1 MHHRITAGRQSYQL
15 AVSYRSAPHA
25 DLSAEIG
32 HSAILISVLSSPYD
46 APRTQACGVILS
58 ALLGGR
64 RLRSPDSEVR
74 FTTIR
79 IGLKL
84 GLESR
89 LFTGQQSNTS
99 VMLGDTAIL
108 KLFRRLEL
116 GHNLDIEVH
125 AALNAVGLEDVA
137 ELFGWVG

>member
-1 MHHRITAGRQSYQL
+1 M
-15 AVSYRSAPHA
+15 
-25 DLSAEIG
+25 
-32 HSAILISVLSSPYD
+32 
-46 APRTQACGVILS
+46 ILS

-74 FTTIR
+74 FTTTSAS
-79 IGLKL
+79 GLSSD
-84 GLESR
+84 LESR

-125 AALNAVGLEDVA
+125 PRSTRSASRMWRGCSAGSR
-137 ELFGWVG
+137 